1 MSPLPITHYQ
11 LPITNYQTLDFM
23 EAIGYLHIVAD
34 KTSASLEVVPAQANL
49 RLWNWTKLSSA
60 FAMRFLSVALTL
72 ALLSVAGQTF
82 ALEKVGSNGAGVTN
96 IQQCLK
102 KLGFFRGPVSG
113 KFGSITQQAVI
124 AFQQA
129 NKLPAD
135 GVVGNGTARSL
146 QQACQGR
153 IASNTSGNLRLG
165 SRGPEVIKLQQR
177 LQRLGYF
184 QGPIT
189 GYFGP
194 QTQQALI
201 RSQQSS
207 RNPTRTPQAPSNTPS
222 AGGEYPI
229 LLEGSQGPAVT
240 RLQQRLQQLGYFN
253 ANPTGKF
260 GRITKDAVIAFQRNA
275 GLPADGITNR
285 QTWNRLVS
293 PTSSSS
299 NTVLPNTTSLTPQ
312 QIRELQ
318 EGLRQLGYLQ
328 ANPTGNFGPLTREGL
343 IRFQR
348 DYQLAADGV
357 ADTQALQAVRGVLQ
371 NRQAN
376 QVTQPS
382 RNYLTVGDSGD
393 NVKAIQQRLLQ
404 LGFFNTNPDGYYGEN
419 TKSYVYAFQQY
430 SGINPT
436 GNVDAQTWQALG
448 LNTSPV
454 ETGSNNNQNRYV
466 VVVPIHNAD
475 TLNKVR
481 QYIANPVVEKSGLGD
496 YVNAGRFGN
505 RAEAENLSKLLRSY
519 GLDARVEYF

>member
-1 MSPLPITHYQ
+1 
-11 LPITNYQTLDFM
+11 M
-23 EAIGYLHIVAD
+23 EAIGYLHIAAD
-34 KTSASLEVVPAQANL
+34 EASESLEVVPGQANL

-72 ALLSVAGQTF
+72 ALLSVAGQTL
-82 ALEKVGSNGAGVTN
+82 AVQKVGSNSAGVTN

-102 KLGFFRGPVSG
+102 KLGFFRGPVNG
-113 KFGSITQQAVI
+113 KFGSVTQQAVI

-135 GVVGNGTARSL
+135 GVVGNSTERSL

-153 IASNTSGNLRLG
+153 IASNNTTSNLRLG
-165 SRGPEVIKLQQR
+165 SRGPEVTKLQQR
-177 LQRLGYF
+177 LQQLGYF

-189 GYFGP
+189 GYFGT

-201 RSQQSS
+201 RSQQHSQKATVLPP
-207 RNPTRTPQAPSNTPS
+207 RIPQAPANTAS
-222 AGGEYPI
+222 VGGQYPI
-229 LLEGSQGPAVT
+229 LLEGSQGAAVT
-240 RLQQRLQQLGYFN
+240 KLQQRLRQLGYFQ

-275 GLPADGITNR
+275 GLPADGITNQ

-293 PTSSSS
+293 GSSSS
-299 NTVLPNTTSLTPQ
+299 YTTVLPNPTNLAPQ

-318 EGLRQLGYLQ
+318 EGLRQLKYLQ
-328 ANPTGNFGPLTREGL
+328 ANPTGNFGSLTRDAL
-343 IRFQR
+343 IRFQQ
-348 DYQLAADGV
+348 DYQLAANGI
-357 ADTQALQAVRGVLQ
+357 ADTQALEAVRGVWQ

-376 QVTQPS
+376 QVNQPT

-393 NVKAIQQRLLQ
+393 NVKAMQQRLLQ

-419 TKSYVYAFQQY
+419 TKAYVYAFQQN

-448 LNTSPV
+448 LNSSPIQ
-454 ETGSNNNQNRYV
+454 TGSNNNQHRYV
-466 VVVPIHNAD
+466 VIVPIHNAD

-496 YVNAGRFGN
+496 YINAGKFGN

-519 GLDARVEYF
+519 GLDARVKYI